1 MGSPGN
7 NHAFSGRYN
16 RRLVFDLIRTK
27 GTISRGEL
35 VEATGLQPQTIAN
48 ITRDLLTRGLL
59 TETTRAAGGRGAPQK
74 LLTLTAQAGSS
85 IGLHLD
91 RDRLT
96 GVLCDLDGKEIARVE
111 AQSPW
116 QDPEEAVGVITGVT
130 TELVK
135 AAPEIP
141 CWGIGV
147 AMPTLQETG
156 FEQYV
161 GSPGWQKWG
170 TVEFA
175 DALEAATGRAVIVEN
190 DATAAAIA
198 ELHASRDTDL
208 TDFVYIFVGHGL
220 GAGIIIE
227 GLPFQGAFNNAGEIG
242 LLSWPEALQP
252 GKDIS
257 ATPFSLEEMAQMIG
271 CEMHSLSIDGALQ
284 QLYAQRDSGLM
295 RWLAL
300 NGRRLQ
306 SLTAI
311 IENLFDPQSVIV
323 GGTLPPIILSSL
335 VDRAYPLLPSAAARK
350 GRTFPRLLN
359 SRLAE
364 SASAIGA
371 AMLPI
376 IAHGSPHFRRL
387 SLARGRKSPTDPETR
402 YDQVAG

>member
-1 MGSPGN
+1 MSSPGN

-116 QDPEEAVGVITGVT
+116 QDPEEAVGVIAGVT

-135 AAPEIP
+135 AAPDVP
-141 CWGIGV
+141 CWGVGV

-170 TVEFA
+170 MVEFA
-175 DALEAATGRAVIVEN
+175 DALETATGRPVIVEN

-220 GAGIIIE
+220 GAGIIID

-257 ATPFSLEEMAQMIG
+257 ATPFSLEEMAQMMG
-271 CEMHSLSIDGALQ
+271 CEMHSLGVDGALQ
-284 QLYAQRDSGLM
+284 QLYAQREPGLM
-295 RWLAL
+295 RWLEL

-323 GGTLPPIILSSL
+323 GGTLPSIILSSL
-335 VDRAYPLLPSAAARK
+335 VDRAYPLLASAAART

-359 SRLAE
+359 SRLTE